1 MSSDEFLLRRY
12 RKSFVAIGIFI
23 LYAVALLAHNLSVR
37 ERLQQNL
44 IEAAQLDLVRRADA
58 LSYYFTE
65 RHNDL
70 TDLAESEVVASYF
83 GSVDLGMTADYGL
96 AIQIQAID
104 DKFSRLIERKR
115 LGFAPIYNQLTL
127 ADDKGAIVAQ
137 VGDLPDG
144 ATDAPPTAAAPR
156 GVELLDDGARVGRC
170 KARVQRRIGGA
181 RAPRVEADD
190 DGSQDAEPDE
200 GQRALRDGELL
211 DGRAQA
217 GGGVRDLLGHQACI
231 LMISVNASTA
241 LLRTAAVSS
250 SVTAAWLDATV

>member
-1 MSSDEFLLRRY
+1 MSSDDSLLRRY
-12 RKSFVAIGIFI
+12 RKSFIAILIFVG
-23 LYAVALLAHNLSVR
+23 YAVSLLVHNLGVR
-37 ERLQQNL
+37 EQLRQHL
-44 IEAAQLDLVRRADA
+44 IDAAQLDLVRRADA

-144 ATDAPPTAAAPR
+144 ATDAPPPPPPPAASSCSTTAS
-156 GVELLDDGARVGRC
+156 GC
-170 KARVQRRIGGA
+170 
-181 RAPRVEADD
+181 
-190 DGSQDAEPDE
+190 
-200 GQRALRDGELL
+200 
-211 DGRAQA
+211 
-217 GGGVRDLLGHQACI
+217 
-231 LMISVNASTA
+231 ASPS
-241 LLRTAAVSS
+241 R
-250 SVTAAWLDATV
+250 